1 MDAIMVMLV
10 YLVSTSRPPNVKL
23 RLRGQEEAGRKA
35 EVKLK
40 LCSPSAKIVL
50 SAVPAAV

>member
-1 MDAIMVMLV
+1 MDKIIVIV

-40 LCSPSAKIVL
+40 LCSPSAVMVL